1 MFNRRPSV
9 GPDDERNALAAEW
22 RGLVPWFL
30 RRLACTSFVR
40 RHYHDLLSAGNM
52 ALIRAASLWRPERGA
67 KFQSYA
73 VHWIRGGVAKELRR
87 LRSRRVRLF
96 IDLSPDDNND
106 DDFAFDPAA
115 PVPEEQAP
123 TSTVNACAW
132 RWPASGRSTPMC
144 STVGTGWTGFAH
156 KLLEMAR

>member
-115 PVPEEQAP
+115 PEREEQAP
-123 TSTVNACAW
+123 DLDRERLRMAVA
-132 RWPASGRSTPMC
+132 RIRPQY
-144 STVGTGWTGFAH
+144 AH
-156 KLLEMAR
+156 VLNRRYGLDGLCP